1 MKNVSG
7 LYTHIRPCHWFCSV
21 QSPSKMPPEIT
32 IAETRMNDIIT
43 SLKPTIR
50 LLNDIHGA
58 FGTPFV
64 GVISSTTLSLINA
77 IEVGNMVSYQ

>member
-1 MKNVSG
+1 
-7 LYTHIRPCHWFCSV
+7 
-21 QSPSKMPPEIT
+21 
-32 IAETRMNDIIT
+32 MNDIIT

-58 FGTPFV
+58 VGTPFV

-77 IEVGNMVSYQ
+77 IEVGNMVRYQ